1 VADTPPLDLNAIRDA
16 LQGSAAAF
24 RVVTELL
31 PVGGDGDKLFP
42 PTYEGSVYAEETRII
57 NGQEEKCVIL
67 DSVQSQANRLEHA
80 LLEAHRA
87 GALKFPLIEVDF
99 AGTSAAVV
107 GKVTTLEAP
116 HRIFD
121 ALFLACEVE
130 TKQDENT
137 RRVPF
142 RPRRA
147 GQAASDYGVRLEQSS
162 AANATPLFELCPTA
176 LVFGAWDSHG
186 ARGGLGEKFQRALV
200 SEIVGI
206 GFEAGKRPASRLDP
220 VIRTTKD
227 LPVEELPDG
236 SWRLAAEGATNTKKL
251 SEVGLG
257 NVTPSLVN
265 PKTKTLNHGGITL
278 RSARQITVLSLPAL
292 RRLRFPV
299 AEERKSEDEKAGD
312 EQVKRE
318 KQRERDLA
326 AQAVLCALGLA
337 AIAWQWRVGFSLR
350 SRCDLFPQRNDLLIE
365 QVGGPAKGAFSLTEQ
380 AAAKLLD
387 DAAAALKA
395 VGIAWNVEP
404 VALKPSEELVRVVQ
418 RSRELAAEGA

>member
-1 VADTPPLDLNAIRDA
+1 VANTNPLDLKAIRDA

-57 NGQEEKCVIL
+57 NGQAEKCVLL

-80 LLEAHRA
+80 LLEGHRA
-87 GALKFPLIEVDF
+87 GELKFPLIEVDF
-99 AGTSAAVV
+99 AGTSAAAV
-107 GKVTTLEAP
+107 GKVTALEAP
-116 HRIFD
+116 HRVFD

-130 TKQDENT
+130 TEQDNER

-147 GQAASDYGVRLEQSS
+147 GQAASEHGGRLEQSS
-162 AANATPLFELCPTA
+162 AANATALFELCPTA

-200 SEIVGI
+200 SEIIGM

-236 SWRLAAEGATNTKKL
+236 SWRLAAEGAMNTKKL

-265 PKTKTLNHGGITL
+265 PKTKALNHGGITL
-278 RSARQITVLSLPAL
+278 RAARQITVLSLPAL
-292 RRLRFPV
+292 RRLRFHV
-299 AEERKSEDEKAGD
+299 ADEKKSPEEKSGD
-312 EQVKRE
+312 DAVKRE
-318 KQRERDLA
+318 KQRARDLA
-326 AQAVLCALGLA
+326 AQTVLCSLGLA

-350 SRCDLFPQRNDLLIE
+350 SRCDLVPERSELLVE
-365 QVGGPAKGAFSLTEQ
+365 QVGGTSNGPFTLTHTT
-380 AAAKLLD
+380 AGKLLEE
-387 DAAAALKA
+387 AAGALAA
-395 VGIAWNVEP
+395 VGLQWEAAP
-404 VALKPSEELVRVVQ
+404 VGLKPSDELVKVVQ

>member
-1 VADTPPLDLNAIRDA
+1 MTTPLNIPDIRAAIE
-16 LQGSAAAF
+16 GSAAAF

-31 PVGGDGDKLFP
+31 PVGGDGDKVFP
-42 PTYEGSVYAEETRII
+42 PTYEGSVYAEEIRII
-57 NGQEEKCVIL
+57 NGQAEKCVLL

-80 LLEAHRA
+80 LLEGHRA
-87 GALKFPLIEVDF
+87 GELKFPLIEVDF
-99 AGTSAAVV
+99 AGTGAAEV
-107 GKVTTLEAP
+107 GKVTALEAP
-116 HRIFD
+116 HRVFD

-130 TKQDENT
+130 SPQDKSK
-137 RRVPF
+137 RVPF
-142 RPRRA
+142 RPRKA
-147 GQAASDYGVRLEQSS
+147 GQSASEFGKRLERSS
-162 AANATPLFELCPTA
+162 AANATALFELCPTA

-227 LPVEELPDG
+227 LLVQDLPDG
-236 SWRLAAEGATNTKKL
+236 SWRLAAEGAKNTKKL

-265 PKTKTLNHGGITL
+265 PKTKTLNHGGVTL
-278 RSARQITVLSLPAL
+278 RTARQFTVLSLPAL

-299 AEERKSEDEKAGD
+299 NEQETSGDEK
-312 EQVKRE
+312 VKRK
-318 KQRERDLA
+318 KQQARDLA
-326 AQAVLCALGLA
+326 AQAALCTLGLA

-350 SRCDLFPQRNDLLIE
+350 SRCDLFPQHGDLLIE
-365 QVGGPAKGAFSLTEQ
+365 QVGGPTKGRFSLTHT

-387 DAAAALKA
+387 DAAGALA
-395 VGIAWNVEP
+395 EVGLVWNVTP
-404 VALKPSEELVRVVQ
+404 IGLKPSEELVKVVQ
-418 RSRELAAEGA
+418 RSRDLAAEGA

>member
-1 VADTPPLDLNAIRDA
+1 MPELDLNAIRDA

-57 NGQEEKCVIL
+57 KGQAEKCVLL

-80 LLEAHRA
+80 LLEGHRA
-87 GALKFPLIEVDF
+87 GELKFPLIEVDF
-99 AGTSAAVV
+99 AGTGAAEV
-107 GKVTTLEAP
+107 GKVTALEAP
-116 HRIFD
+116 HRVFD

-130 TKQDENT
+130 SAKDKAE
-137 RRVPF
+137 RVPF
-142 RPRRA
+142 RPRKP
-147 GQAASDYGVRLEQSS
+147 GQSASEHGKRLEQSS
-162 AANATPLFELCPTA
+162 AANATSLFEICPTA

-206 GFEAGKRPASRLDP
+206 GFEAGKRPASRLDS
-220 VIRTTKD
+220 VIRTTRD
-227 LPVEELPDG
+227 LPVEELDDG
-236 SWRLAAEGATNTKKL
+236 SWKLAAEGATNTKKL

-257 NVTPSLVN
+257 NVTPSLFN
-265 PKTKTLNHGGITL
+265 PKTKTLNHGGVTL
-278 RSARQITVLSLPAL
+278 RAARQITVLSLPAL

-299 AEERKSEDEKAGD
+299 ADDKKEKAGD
-312 EQVKRE
+312 EKAKRD
-318 KQRERDLA
+318 KQQARDLA
-326 AQAVLCALGLA
+326 AQTVLCALGLA

-350 SRCDLFPQRNDLLIE
+350 SRCDLFAERNDLLIE
-365 QVGGPAKGAFSLTEQ
+365 QVGGPTKGPFSLTH
-380 AAAKLLD
+380 AAAATLLD
-387 DAAAALKA
+387 GAAAALA
-395 VGIAWNVEP
+395 EVGLAWNVAP
-404 VALKPSEELVRVVQ
+404 IGLKPSEELVKVVR